1 MGGGC
6 RDRAPPAA
14 GLRLLLAHAVLL
26 CTTGSAATDGS
37 VNPCCYFPCQ
47 HQGVCVRV
55 GLGGYEC
62 DCTRTGYSGDNCTSP
77 ELWTR
82 LHNLLKPSPAF
93 YHFILTHFKWFWDI
107 INSTC
112 IRDTLMRLVLTVRAN
127 LIPSPPTF
135 NSDYGYISWEAYAN
149 VSYYTRILPPVP
161 DDCPKPMGTKGK
173 QQLPD
178 PQLLAERF
186 LLRRKFEADPQ
197 GTNLM
202 FAFFAQHFTHQFF
215 KTSGKMGRGFTKA
228 LGHGV
233 DLGHLYGDN
242 LQRQHQLRL
251 FKDGKLKFQVVDGE
265 VYPPTVTDA
274 PVHMVYPPAIPK
286 EKQLAIGQEVFGL
299 LPGLCMY
306 ATLWLREHNR
316 VCDVLKREHPTW
328 SDEQLFQ
335 TARLILIGETI
346 KIIIE
351 DYVQHL
357 SGYYLSLKFDPELL
371 FGTQFQYR
379 NRIAVEF
386 NQLYHW
392 HGLMPDSFV
401 IQGEEYSYEQFL
413 YNTSM
418 LMDYGVEA
426 LVESFSKQIAGRIGG
441 GQTIHANVL
450 KVAIGVIKES
460 RQLRLQPFNEYRK
473 RFGMKPYKSFQEL
486 TGEEEKAAELQEL
499 YGDIDALEFYPGL
512 LLEKPQ
518 PNGIFGE
525 SMVEI
530 GAPFSLKGLL
540 GNPICSP
547 EYWKPSTFGGAT
559 GFEIVKT
566 ASLKKLVC
574 LNVKKCPYVSFRVPG
589 AVESGSPQDGGHST
603 EL

>member
-1 MGGGC
+1 MGGGR

-26 CTTGSAATDGS
+26 CTSGSAATDGS

-93 YHFILTHFKWFWDI
+93 YHFILTHFKWLWDI

-274 PVHMVYPPAIPK
+274 PVHMVYPPATPK

-559 GFEIVKT
+559 GFDIVKT

-574 LNVKKCPYVSFRVPG
+574 LNVKKCPYVSFRVPD
-589 AVESGSPQDGGHST
+589 AAERGSPQDGGHST